1 MKIVNCHE
9 WNMLLVLCPFNSQ
22 KQDSGVPALKSLCC
36 IAYIQIQG
44 AYIDIPD
51 NYRIG
56 NLYMYHCK
64 TPPYIQCIPKIQKDT
79 FNAYTMY
86 QLIKAK
92 IHWDS
97 DMRKNPLL
105 LLAARIAELH

>member
-1 MKIVNCHE
+1 MSIQFIEARFRSPCFKKAHAA
-9 WNMLLVLCPFNSQ
+9 LLTYV
-22 KQDSGVPALKSLCC
+22 
-36 IAYIQIQG
+36 QG

-86 QLIKAK
+86 
-92 IHWDS
+92 
-97 DMRKNPLL
+97 
-105 LLAARIAELH
+105 